1 MNLTSFFTSQN
12 TALHLWYSNPISR
25 ELIHISQMLQFQ
37 SFQTLIWLVLE
48 ETLLVSLKCLLNS
61 ILKLNS

>member
-12 TALHLWYSNPISR
+12 TALHLWYLNPISR

-37 SFQTLIWLVLE
+37 SFQTLIWFVLG